1 MNVFM
6 GKIKRTSEYVAM
18 VLFFVAAFFSLLYYI
33 GNFDAEFMP
42 VIGNL
47 FAMVLQLGIWLVVPV
62 CIVMKRRSYARWAAL
77 AVALYWFITTLFSL
91 LRDTALARGGLP
103 ALTIS
108 VGVFSFLTACALIVM
123 TAFALTALTRKDGKI
138 KMVAACV
145 YAGALV
151 FYLVL
156 FALRVALAAKGAS
169 GWSVY
174 FELICDYLV
183 IPLAMF
189 FIAIAFGFKEEEFVL
204 PCKKKTVTA
213 PKAEEAPAAS
223 AETSPAPLA
232 SPATAETS
240 AESSHDEIPNLE
252 ESRVEE
258 TPAAEAHVEEVSS
271 EAEVIAEGLGEDE
284 CDPPVSEVPL
294 EGEDPADG
302 E

>member
-204 PCKKKTVTA
+204 PCKKKPVTA
-213 PKAEEAPAAS
+213 PKAEEAP
-223 AETSPAPLA
+223 LA
-232 SPATAETS
+232 SPATTETS

-271 EAEVIAEGLGEDE
+271 ESEVIAEESGEDE